1 MIKVLPLQNKHKD
14 MEQKEKV
21 WGGKRAGAGRKA
33 LPEGQKRVNMVVKI
47 KPAIVA
53 RLKEISKQ
61 EKASVSSIV
70 EYILENNI

>member
-1 MIKVLPLQNKHKD
+1 
-14 MEQKEKV
+14 
-21 WGGKRAGAGRKA
+21 
-33 LPEGQKRVNMVVKI
+33 MVVKI